1 MTEQRGQ
8 PAGFTGL
15 THLSTRTPAP
25 HTLASTLACSPASTP
40 ARVPASGLRGEALAP
55 GMKIGLLG
63 GSFDPPHAGHLHLAR
78 TALRRLGLDRVW
90 WLVSPGNPLKSR
102 PPGDF
107 DARFEAV
114 CTLADEPGMVV
125 SDIETRLGITRT
137 IDLVRALQTC
147 HHDVHFVWLMGSD
160 NLAQFHRWA
169 LWKDVFNALPIAVL
183 SRPQDE
189 LRSRLS
195 LAART
200 FASSRIRE
208 RQAHILPLKTAPAWT
223 YLNEPLHSESSTRL
237 RLQLKT

>member
-1 MTEQRGQ
+1 MTK
-8 PAGFTGL
+8 
-15 THLSTRTPAP
+15 TP
-25 HTLASTLACSPASTP
+25 TSPANFSGFIHLPTR
-40 ARVPASGLRGEALAP
+40 APASGLRGESLAS
-55 GMKIGLLG
+55 GMKVGLLG
-63 GSFDPPHAGHLHLAR
+63 GSFDPPHPGHLHLAR
-78 TALRRLGLDRVW
+78 TAMRRLGLDRVW

-102 PPGDF
+102 QPASF
-107 DARFEAV
+107 DHRFQAV
-114 CTLADEPGMVV
+114 QKLANEPGMVV
-125 SDIETRLGITRT
+125 SDIETRLGTSRT
-137 IDLVRALQTC
+137 IDLVEALRKR

-169 LWKDVFNALPIAVL
+169 RWRDVFNALPVAVL

-195 LAART
+195 RAARS

-223 YLNEPLHSESSTRL
+223 YLNEPLHSDSSTQL